1 MLLLKITEEMVL
13 SVQRL
18 SQYKTSARIFKT
30 RQMLCVILAK
40 WHTICLHCHMQ
51 YSFFPIQTTG
61 GRGFFCEYRGVQEKK
76 KKERPQGPVY
86 SRN

>member
-1 MLLLKITEEMVL
+1 MLLLKRIEEMVL

-86 SRN
+86 S